1 MRVLLVYPCPP
12 RTFWSFDGALELVG
26 RRVLLPPL
34 GLITVAALLPR
45 HWQLRLVDTQIRP
58 VREDEWAWA
67 ELVILSGMIVHK
79 RDLARQI
86 DLARSRGVPV
96 AVGGP
101 FATSTP
107 EAPELAGADFLILDE
122 GEITIPRF
130 VEAFEAGARGGR
142 FSAAG
147 EKPDLTTSPVPRFDL
162 LDLDAY
168 DTMAV
173 QFSRGCPF
181 QCEFCDIIVL
191 YGRRPRTKSPHQ
203 LLVELASLHD
213 LGWRGDVFLV
223 DDNFIGNRPNVRRLL
238 PALLDWQQRHGYPFS
253 FTTEA
258 SLDLAADAPLMVA
271 MVACGF
277 RRVFLGIETPDS
289 ASLVGAGKLQN
300 TRSPLVE
307 AVDTITAHGLQVMA
321 GFILG
326 FDGEAPGAGERIV
339 EFVSST
345 AIPVAM
351 VGVLQALPNT
361 ALWQRLAGEGR
372 LLRSDGSFDEGV
384 QTHLLNFVPSRPMAE
399 IAREFLEAFNRLY
412 DPQAYLERVYAYC
425 QKLPTPRRA
434 PLRAQRLVRRLRAL
448 AILLWRQGVRRPTRW
463 RFWHH
468 LGLMLLRRPAL
479 LEDYLWMLALEE
491 HFLAYRAEL
500 NHQVN
505 AQLTLLPPTGPTAPR
520 AAEAP
525 SAAGV
530 PAAVPPVLDPG
541 RGSPVP
547 APLSLG

>member
-26 RRVLLPPL
+26 CRVLLPPL
-34 GLITVAALLPR
+34 GLITVAALVPS

-86 DLARSRGVPV
+86 ELARSWQVPV

-101 FATSTP
+101 FASSTP
-107 EAPELAGADFLILDE
+107 DAPELAGADYLILDE
-122 GEITIPRF
+122 GEVTIPQF
-130 VEAFEAGARGGR
+130 VAAVEAGVAGGR

-191 YGRRPRTKSPHQ
+191 YGRKPR
-203 LLVELASLHD
+203 
-213 LGWRGDVFLV
+213 
-223 DDNFIGNRPNVRRLL
+223 
-238 PALLDWQQRHGYPFS
+238 
-253 FTTEA
+253 TEA
-258 SLDLAADAPLMVA
+258 SLDMAADGPLMVA
-271 MVACGF
+271 MVACRF
-277 RRVFLGIETPDS
+277 RRVFLGIETPDTG
-289 ASLVGAGKLQN
+289 SLVGAGKLQN
-300 TRSPLVE
+300 TRAPLEE
-307 AVDTITAHGLQVMA
+307 AVDTITSHGLQVMA

-326 FDGEAPGAGERIV
+326 FDGEASGAGGRIV
-339 EFVSST
+339 DFVAAT

-361 ALWQRLAGEGR
+361 ALWQRLAREGR
-372 LLRSDGSFDEGV
+372 LLSGDDRFDAGV
-384 QTHLLNFVPSRPMAE
+384 QTHLLNFVPTRPIGE
-399 IAREFLEAFNRLY
+399 IAAEFLEAFDRLY
-412 DPQAYLERVYAYC
+412 DPRAYLERVFAYC
-425 QKLPTPRRA
+425 RKLPPTPKGQLWRPWHLA
-434 PLRAQRLVRRLRAL
+434 RRLRAL
-448 AILLWRQGVRRPTRW
+448 AILVWRQGVQRQTRW
-463 RFWHH
+463 PFWHH
-468 LGLMLLRRPAL
+468 LAVMLLSRPAL

-491 HFLAYRAEL
+491 HFLAYRSEV
-500 NHQVN
+500 NQQVN
-505 AQLTLLPPTGPTAPR
+505 DQLDAMAPPAMAQHLPQPEPELSGLR
-520 AAEAP
+520 
-525 SAAGV
+525 GV
-530 PAAVPPVLDPG
+530 PLPT
-541 RGSPVP
+541 P
-547 APLSLG
+547 AGQG